1 MSNPRRPTRSADTE
15 RLAARVLEELARPV
29 RGPELTGPVMA
40 RLGFMKAHPRV
51 VRRRRVRRW
60 IGRGLAVGVALS
72 VIGTGLWMHQ
82 VGVEARRPQRLTIP
96 AAISQDLDRYQRRL
110 DRGVESL
117 RSLVPTTIPPAPVP
131 QSPASPPPEPA
142 DPAAEL
148 PAGGSAQWI

>member
-1 MSNPRRPTRSADTE
+1 MSNPPCPTRSEDTE

-29 RGPELTGPVMA
+29 RGPELTGAVMA

-60 IGRGLAVGVALS
+60 IGRGLAAGVALG

-82 VGVEARRPQRLTIP
+82 VDVEARRPQRLTIP

-110 DRGVESL
+110 DRVVESL
-117 RSLVPTTIPPAPVP
+117 RTLVPATSAPVPAP
-131 QSPASPPPEPA
+131 QSPAGPPPEPA
-142 DPAAEL
+142 DPAAETQ
-148 PAGGSAQWI
+148 AGGSAQWT